1 MFEIPSKYE
10 MVQKV
15 LFKDLIP
22 NTLKPQERSKLKD
35 NIKSVYLRYQIVGE
49 DIPSLVNEKYNYTA
63 IQIFD
68 FEVKDVK
75 HASYIANIY
84 QNLIKNPCI
93 LRIFDSKNEVYSFA
107 LKRLNQQDDTQI
119 IITDFLISKVFPI
132 NALDIDKM
140 NYLKTISF
148 DEIMNKSNKKAFYQE
163 MYLKN
168 FIKTNN
174 KLYQKINFLLDK
186 SFWYDEKKTI
196 KILSKLKELENLK
209 KKQSELH
216 INIEKIKVQ
225 KQIKQIIDELEQ
237 Y

>member
-196 KILSKLKELENLK
+196 NSN
-209 KKQSELH
+209 
-216 INIEKIKVQ
+216 
-225 KQIKQIIDELEQ
+225 
-237 Y
+237 

>member
-93 LRIFDSKNEVYSFA
+93 LRIFD
-107 LKRLNQQDDTQI
+107 NQI
-119 IITDFLISKVFPI
+119 R
-132 NALDIDKM
+132 
-140 NYLKTISF
+140 
-148 DEIMNKSNKKAFYQE
+148 
-163 MYLKN
+163 
-168 FIKTNN
+168 
-174 KLYQKINFLLDK
+174 
-186 SFWYDEKKTI
+186 
-196 KILSKLKELENLK
+196 
-209 KKQSELH
+209 
-216 INIEKIKVQ
+216 
-225 KQIKQIIDELEQ
+225 
-237 Y
+237 